1 MMRTRLMQGVLGFTA
16 LALLVGSFKVMGSKP
31 KPPPPTTVTVSR
43 GVVLASVNATGNVT
57 VEDQLALDFPV
68 GGKVTDIFVQEGQR
82 VVAGQPLA
90 TIDDHDAKDK
100 LAAAQADYQSAEEKV
115 NQLLEAAPPGEQ
127 ALNNANIGNAQAN
140 LSKAADAVG
149 RAQDTLK
156 AGAASR
162 QNDVNNAQT
171 NLANAQAAA
180 AQHAK
185 DLQLDID
192 QVTQRLGEHTA
203 QLNVH
208 QAKFQFDSQQAD
220 SARAAELATEQR
232 IDADRA
238 TIAAIEDEM
247 NAKNCNSPAASS
259 VSSNNNNTT
268 NTTNNNN
275 TTANSASV
283 KGNAAGPLVLNSA
296 GVKSTSSTTTTAV
309 KSSNNKKNNNN
320 NSSNQRACDNL
331 AAQENQVQNDLAHF
345 QDQLNTVRN
354 DRTRYEGYVRDD
366 NETLIS
372 DHQTVDQDQRDLDD
386 AKNAQKAGLISDQKN
401 VLDAQNSL
409 TQALD
414 TQRTGDLA
422 DQQAVASA
430 RNDVDTAQSQVGQQ
444 VAAKAADEERPK
456 NNAEVAAAQQ
466 DAASKLQAVKDAQK
480 ALDDTTLISPADG
493 TVAVVGGR
501 IGEDVP
507 GGGSNRGG
515 FDASALSRP
524 PNAQASGSVSS
535 RAGGFITLTD
545 LGTNEV
551 KARFSEADTAKIEPG
566 QAAKVEFESLGQ
578 TLSAR
583 VVRIDS
589 IETVVANVV
598 TYTVT
603 LLLDKKLDAIK
614 PGMTGNVDVIIAQ
627 KQNVLRLPV
636 TAINPRNGRAT
647 VQVLGKDGKTESREV
662 TTGLK
667 GDDDIEIT
675 SGLAVGDKVVVTT
688 GGGKQAQG

>member
-1 MMRTRLMQGVLGFTA
+1 MQGVLGFTA

-31 KPPPPTTVTVSR
+31 KPPPPTTVTVTR

-57 VEDQLALDFPV
+57 VEDQLAVDFPT
-68 GGKVTDIFVQEGQR
+68 GGKVTAIFVQEGQR

-90 TIDDHDAKDK
+90 TIDDHDARDR

-115 NQLLEAAPPGEQ
+115 NQLLEAAPPGQ
-127 ALNNANIGNAQAN
+127 QQLNNANIGNAQAA
-140 LSKAADAVG
+140 LAKALDAVG

-156 AGAASR
+156 TGSASR
-162 QNDVNNAQT
+162 QNDVNNAQA

-180 AQHAK
+180 TQHAK

-192 QVTQRLGEHTA
+192 QVSQRLGEHTA

-220 SARAAELATEQR
+220 SARAAELATLAR
-232 IDADRA
+232 IDAERA
-238 TIAAIEDEM
+238 TLAAIEDRER
-247 NAKNCNSPAASS
+247 AKGCM
-259 VSSNNNNTT
+259 VSSSPSNVNGSNTAST
-268 NTTNNNN
+268 
-275 TTANSASV
+275 ASV
-283 KGNAAGPLVLNSA
+283 KSNAAEPLFLASSA
-296 GVKSTSSTTTTAV
+296 SSSSAKSTSTTTTTS
-309 KSSNNKKNNNN
+309 KNNNKNNNN
-320 NSSNQRACDNL
+320 NNSAECQNL
-331 AAQENQVQNDLAHF
+331 AAQHAQVQNDLAH
-345 QDQLNTVRN
+345 DNDVLSTVRS

-386 AKNAQKAGLISDQKN
+386 AKNALKAGTISDQKN
-401 VLDAQNSL
+401 ILDAQQQL

-430 RNDVDTAQSQVGQQ
+430 RNDVATAQSQVGQQ
-444 VAAKAADEERPK
+444 VAAKAANEERPQ
-456 NNAEVAAAQQ
+456 NQAEVAAAQQ
-466 DAASKLQAVKDAQK
+466 DAASKLQAVNDAQK
-480 ALDDTTLISPADG
+480 ALDDTTLLSPADG
-493 TVAVVGGR
+493 TVAVIGGR
-501 IGEDVP
+501 LGEDVP

-524 PNAQASGSVSS
+524 PNAQAPGSVSS

-583 VVRIDS
+583 VVRIDA

-647 VQVLGKDGKTESREV
+647 VQVLGKDGKTESRDI

-675 SGLAVGDKVVVTT
+675 SGLNEGDKVVVTT
-688 GGGKQAQG
+688 GGGGKPTQG

>member
-57 VEDQLALDFPV
+57 VEDQLALDFPI

-100 LAAAQADYQSAEEKV
+100 LAAAQADYQSALDKV
-115 NQLLEAAPPGEQ
+115 NQLLEPANAGQQ
-127 ALNNANIGNAQAN
+127 ALNNANITNAQAN
-140 LSKAADAVG
+140 LGKAIDTVG

-156 AGAASR
+156 TNAASR

-247 NAKNCNSPAASS
+247 NAKNCNSPNTSS
-259 VSSNNNNTT
+259 VSSSNSNT
-268 NTTNNNN
+268 NTTVN
-275 TTANSASV
+275 TASV
-283 KGNAAGPLVLNSA
+283 KGDGGGPLVLSA
-296 GVKSTSSTTTTAV
+296 AWAKTTSSTTSTTV
-309 KSSNNKKNNNN
+309 KSSNNNSNKKNNNN
-320 NSSNQRACDNL
+320 QAACDNL
-331 AAQENQVQNDLAHF
+331 AAQRNQVQNDLAHF

-422 DQQAVASA
+422 DQQAIASA

-444 VAAKAADEERPK
+444 VAAKAANEQRPQ
-456 NNAEVAAAQQ
+456 NQSEVAAAEQ
-466 DAASKLQAVKDAQK
+466 DATNKLQAVNDAQK
-480 ALDDTTLISPADG
+480 TLDDTTLLSPADG
-493 TVAVVGGR
+493 TVAVIGGR

-515 FDASALSRP
+515 FDATALSRP
-524 PNAQASGSVSS
+524 PNAQAPGSVST

-647 VQVLGKDGKTESREV
+647 VQVLGKDGKTETREV

-675 SGLAVGDKVVVTT
+675 SGLDVGDKVVVTT
-688 GGGKQAQG
+688 GGGKQTQG